1 MGVCNTS
8 SSEYSVRKTSPLVDH
23 FVSETFSSLVITP
36 TKRQPAQA
44 LPVYELKITLRGS
57 NPAIWRRIQV
67 PGRIQ
72 LSRLHDVFQVVMGWT
87 DSHLHHFVD
96 APIVYSV
103 PSGDDYP
110 GEERLDERRFRLAD
124 VARHEK
130 ASFIYE
136 YDFGDSWVHEVVVE
150 KTLPADPNKKYAV
163 CLHGENACPPEDCGG
178 IWGYYELLKAVKNP
192 KHKEHQEM
200 IDWLGGQFDP
210 GHFDLQNINAKL
222 RGLGNL
228 ARPSPVLTH

>member
-23 FVSETFSSLVITP
+23 FVSETFSNLVITP

-67 PGRIQ
+67 PGSVN
-72 LSRLHDVFQVVMGWT
+72 LARLHDVFQVVKGWT
-87 DSHLHHFVD
+87 DSHLHRFVD

-110 GEERLDERRFRLAD
+110 GEERLDETAF
-124 VARHEK
+124 
-130 ASFIYE
+130 S
-136 YDFGDSWVHEVVVE
+136 
-150 KTLPADPNKKYAV
+150 
-163 CLHGENACPPEDCGG
+163 
-178 IWGYYELLKAVKNP
+178 
-192 KHKEHQEM
+192 
-200 IDWLGGQFDP
+200 LG
-210 GHFDLQNINAKL
+210 
-222 RGLGNL
+222 
-228 ARPSPVLTH
+228 